1 MKTNLVVRKLVLSL
15 GLVLDF
21 PIYSLLTTDYL
32 STRVN
37 PSSIK
42 FYKNA
47 IVCDSASIRTCAPS
61 GSAIFRRP

>member
-42 FYKNA
+42 FYK
-47 IVCDSASIRTCAPS
+47 D
-61 GSAIFRRP
+61 F